1 MSKILLAVLM
11 LFGVMANVQAGNLA
25 GSGVDVRNL
34 HHKNFAGQRPYVNP
48 VVFAKADAEQP
59 WVGASLV
66 VGQDQALKQQQI
78 MKMHM
83 IGKRAF

>member
-1 MSKILLAVLM
+1 MSKLLLAVFM
-11 LFGVMANVQAGNLA
+11 VFGVMVNVQAAEVGSDA
-25 GSGVDVRNL
+25 GIRNL

-48 VVFAKADAEQP
+48 LVFAKADAEQP

-66 VGQDQALKQQQI
+66 VGQEQALKQQHT
-78 MKMHM
+78 MKLHM